1 MSSIPKDAMI
11 VPEAPPQMPSLSS
24 SDDESF
30 VVLGKSLIPDDTSSG
45 NDDHTNLVASEVVE
59 EARRWISSEIQALEI
74 EEQRGDEADG
84 RLLKKGANVDTAD
97 NAMGTSKEKKDSL
110 NSFGSVSS
118 TLERS
123 AVLPEMPKVE
133 SGFDAPISI
142 ASITSNLSSEEVQ
155 TKVAQII
162 EENMKL
168 KDTILQNNIS
178 LKSQYDRIV
187 AWQEEVQKVYQA
199 HKDKIYEAKACIE
212 KLKKDKENLVHE
224 LEKQK
229 DVVSR
234 KDEIIK
240 TLQETLASKE
250 SNVSLNQTSNNNL
263 KEFELEMAN
272 KKIKDLECEN
282 QKLKDE
288 NADLHRNLESVKE
301 DSKPNEE
308 RIRKL
313 QGELDIAKTEIE
325 QYKLEASKV
334 KNMVRD
340 RETELGQIIAG
351 LREQLSNTKSVDPW
365 ITEELDNTRT
375 QLSNTQI
382 MLTLAEEN
390 KTAAL
395 KQVDSLSEQ
404 VKRLSKEIEEL
415 KLKNVQSDEMFALK
429 TQMDMYKVDFE
440 QERSAKEAMRLEK
453 DKLLEDIQMLQTRN
467 QQLQDDLAI
476 LRSNGEYVVVP
487 PSGPTMSTSSSTN
500 TSSSASNRY
509 TRDLPHIRSS
519 YLNSS
524 PLRRNI
530 LTRSYLRTPIRSPPL
545 GKHSCPL
552 CGIQFRSIR
561 LLEDHVDVCCGHTV

>member
-1 MSSIPKDAMI
+1 MSTVPKGAMI

-30 VVLGKSLIPDDTSSG
+30 VVLGKSLIPEDASAGS
-45 NDDHTNLVASEVVE
+45 DDHTTVVDSAVVD
-59 EARRWISSEIQALEI
+59 EARRWISNEIHALEL
-74 EEQRGDEADG
+74 EEQKVDEADG
-84 RLLKKGANVDTAD
+84 RLLKKGGDTDTAD
-97 NAMGTSKEKKDSL
+97 DARGPSKEKKDSL
-110 NSFGSVSS
+110 D
-118 TLERS
+118 T
-123 AVLPEMPKVE
+123 
-133 SGFDAPISI
+133 PISI

-212 KLKKDKENLVHE
+212 KLKKDKENLALE

-229 DVVSR
+229 DVVCR
-234 KDEIIK
+234 KNEIIK

-250 SNVSLNQTSNNNL
+250 SNASLNQTSNDNL

-288 NADLHRNLESVKE
+288 NADLLRNIESLKE
-301 DSKPNEE
+301 AAKPTEE

-313 QGELDIAKTEIE
+313 QGDLDIAKTEIE
-325 QYKLEASKV
+325 QYKLEANKGKIV
-334 KNMVRD
+334 LRE

-351 LREQLSNTKSVDPW
+351 LREQLSNAKPVDPW

-390 KTAAL
+390 KKAAL
-395 KQVDSLSEQ
+395 AKVDSLSEQ
-404 VKRLSKEIEEL
+404 VLRLNKEIEEL
-415 KLKNVQSDEMFALK
+415 KVKNVQSDEMFALK

-440 QERSAKEAMRLEK
+440 QERSAKEAMKLEK

-467 QQLQDDLAI
+467 QQLQDELAMA
-476 LRSNGEYVVVP
+476 RSGGDFVVLP
-487 PSGPTMSTSSSTN
+487 RAGQTTSTNSSQNTSSST
-500 TSSSASNRY
+500 SN
-509 TRDLPHIRSS
+509 
-519 YLNSS
+519 
-524 PLRRNI
+524 
-530 LTRSYLRTPIRSPPL
+530 SPPL

-561 LLEDHVDVCCGHTV
+561 LLEDHVDVCCGNRL

>member
-1 MSSIPKDAMI
+1 MSTIPKGVMI
-11 VPEAPPQMPSLSS
+11 VPDAPPEMPSLS

-30 VVLGKSLIPDDTSSG
+30 VVLGKSLIPDDPASG
-45 NDDHTNLVASEVVE
+45 NDDHKNVVDSEVVD
-59 EARRWISSEIQALEI
+59 EARRWISNEIQALEI
-74 EEQRGDEADG
+74 EEQKGDEADG
-84 RLLKKGANVDTAD
+84 RLLKKGDTGG
-97 NAMGTSKEKKDSL
+97 NAVGTSKEKKDSL
-110 NSFGSVSS
+110 
-118 TLERS
+118 
-123 AVLPEMPKVE
+123 
-133 SGFDAPISI
+133 DAPISI

-155 TKVAQII
+155 TKIAQII

-212 KLKKDKENLVHE
+212 KLKKDKENLAHE

-229 DVVSR
+229 DVVSL
-234 KDEIIK
+234 KNEAIK
-240 TLQETLASKE
+240 KLQETLASKE
-250 SNVSLNQTSNNNL
+250 SNESLNQTSNNNL

-272 KKIKDLECEN
+272 KKIKDLEGEN

-288 NADLHRNLESVKE
+288 NADLHRNLESLKE
-301 DSKPNEE
+301 ASKPNEE

-313 QGELDIAKTEIE
+313 QGELDLAKTEIE
-325 QYKLEASKV
+325 QYTLEASKG
-334 KNMVRD
+334 KNMLRD

-351 LREQLSNTKSVDPW
+351 LREQLSNIKPAEPW

-390 KTAAL
+390 KTSAL
-395 KQVDSLSEQ
+395 AQVATLSQQ
-404 VKRLSKEIEEL
+404 VMRLNKEIEEI
-415 KLKNVQSDEMFALK
+415 KLKNDQSDEMFALK

-440 QERSAKEAMRLEK
+440 QERSAKETIKLEK
-453 DKLLEDIQMLQTRN
+453 DKLLEDIQMLQNRN
-467 QQLQDDLAI
+467 QQLQDELTMIRNSGDF
-476 LRSNGEYVVVP
+476 VVLP
-487 PSGPTMSTSSSTN
+487 QAGQTMSSSSREN

-545 GKHSCPL
+545 GKHSCPM

-561 LLEDHVDVCCGHTV
+561 LLEDHVDVCLGNRL

>member
-1 MSSIPKDAMI
+1 MSTVPKGAMI

-30 VVLGKSLIPDDTSSG
+30 VVLGKSLIPEDASAGS
-45 NDDHTNLVASEVVE
+45 DDHTTVVDSAVVD
-59 EARRWISSEIQALEI
+59 EARRWISNEIHALEL
-74 EEQRGDEADG
+74 EEQKVDEADG
-84 RLLKKGANVDTAD
+84 RLLKKGGDTDTAD
-97 NAMGTSKEKKDSL
+97 DARGPSKEKKDSL
-110 NSFGSVSS
+110 NSFVSVASA
-118 TLERS
+118 LERS
-123 AVLPEMPKVE
+123 AIFPEMPKVE
-133 SGFDAPISI
+133 SGFDTPISI

-212 KLKKDKENLVHE
+212 KLKKDKENLALE

-229 DVVSR
+229 DVVCR
-234 KDEIIK
+234 KNEIIK

-250 SNVSLNQTSNNNL
+250 SNASLNQTSNDNL

-288 NADLHRNLESVKE
+288 NADLLRNIESLKE
-301 DSKPNEE
+301 AAKPTEE

-313 QGELDIAKTEIE
+313 QGDLDIAKTEIE
-325 QYKLEASKV
+325 QYKLEANKGKIV
-334 KNMVRD
+334 LRE

-351 LREQLSNTKSVDPW
+351 LREQLSNAKPVDPW

-390 KTAAL
+390 KKAAL
-395 KQVDSLSEQ
+395 AKVDSLSEQ
-404 VKRLSKEIEEL
+404 VLRLNKEIEEL
-415 KLKNVQSDEMFALK
+415 KVKNVQSDEMFALK

-440 QERSAKEAMRLEK
+440 QERSAKEAMKLEK

-467 QQLQDDLAI
+467 QQLQDELAMA
-476 LRSNGEYVVVP
+476 RSGGDFVVLP
-487 PSGPTMSTSSSTN
+487 RAGQTTSTNSSQNTSSST
-500 TSSSASNRY
+500 SNRY
-509 TRDLPHIRSS
+509 ARDLPHIRSS

-530 LTRSYLRTPIRSPPL
+530 LTRSYLRTPIRQPTM
-545 GKHSCPL
+545 KCPK
-552 CGIQFRSIR
+552 CNFGFTTMQA
-561 LLEDHVDVCCGHTV
+561 LENHVYRCIELDDQIP

>member
-110 NSFGSVSS
+110 
-118 TLERS
+118 
-123 AVLPEMPKVE
+123 
-133 SGFDAPISI
+133 DAPISI

-530 LTRSYLRTPIRSPPL
+530 LTRSYLRTPIRQSTM
-545 GKHSCPL
+545 KCPKCNFGFTTL
-552 CGIQFRSIR
+552 QA
-561 LLEDHVDVCCGHTV
+561 LQNHVYRCIDLDDQIP

>member
-1 MSSIPKDAMI
+1 MSTVPKGAMI

-30 VVLGKSLIPDDTSSG
+30 VVLGKSLIPEDASAGS
-45 NDDHTNLVASEVVE
+45 DDHTTVVDSAVVD
-59 EARRWISSEIQALEI
+59 EARRWISNEIHALEL
-74 EEQRGDEADG
+74 EEQKVDEADG
-84 RLLKKGANVDTAD
+84 RLLKKGGDTDTAD
-97 NAMGTSKEKKDSL
+97 DARGPSKEKKDSL
-110 NSFGSVSS
+110 D
-118 TLERS
+118 T
-123 AVLPEMPKVE
+123 
-133 SGFDAPISI
+133 PISI

-212 KLKKDKENLVHE
+212 KLKKDKENLALE

-229 DVVSR
+229 DVVCR
-234 KDEIIK
+234 KNEIIK

-250 SNVSLNQTSNNNL
+250 SNASLNQTSNDNL

-288 NADLHRNLESVKE
+288 NADLLRNIESLKE
-301 DSKPNEE
+301 AAKPTEE

-313 QGELDIAKTEIE
+313 QGDLDIAKTEIE
-325 QYKLEASKV
+325 QYKLEANKGKIV
-334 KNMVRD
+334 LRE

-351 LREQLSNTKSVDPW
+351 LREQLSNAKPVDPW

-390 KTAAL
+390 KKAAL
-395 KQVDSLSEQ
+395 AKVDSLSEQ
-404 VKRLSKEIEEL
+404 VLRLNKEIEEL
-415 KLKNVQSDEMFALK
+415 KVKNVQSDEMFALK

-440 QERSAKEAMRLEK
+440 QERSAKEAMKLEK

-467 QQLQDDLAI
+467 QQLQDELAMA
-476 LRSNGEYVVVP
+476 RSGGDFVVLP
-487 PSGPTMSTSSSTN
+487 RAGQTTSTNSSQNTSSST
-500 TSSSASNRY
+500 SNRY
-509 TRDLPHIRSS
+509 ARDLPHIRSS

-561 LLEDHVDVCCGHTV
+561 LLEDHVDVCCGNRL

>member
-500 TSSSASNRY
+500 TSSSASN
-509 TRDLPHIRSS
+509 
-519 YLNSS
+519 
-524 PLRRNI
+524 
-530 LTRSYLRTPIRSPPL
+530 SPPL

>member
-500 TSSSASNRY
+500 TSSSASNQSTMKCPKCNFGFTTLQALQNHVYRCI
-509 TRDLPHIRSS
+509 DLDDQIP
-519 YLNSS
+519 
-524 PLRRNI
+524 
-530 LTRSYLRTPIRSPPL
+530 
-545 GKHSCPL
+545 
-552 CGIQFRSIR
+552 
-561 LLEDHVDVCCGHTV
+561 

>member
-500 TSSSASNRY
+500 TSSSASNVCTFLSAIVFLLVYYILY
-509 TRDLPHIRSS
+509 TKFF
-519 YLNSS
+519 NW
-524 PLRRNI
+524 
-530 LTRSYLRTPIRSPPL
+530 T
-545 GKHSCPL
+545 
-552 CGIQFRSIR
+552 
-561 LLEDHVDVCCGHTV
+561 

>member
-1 MSSIPKDAMI
+1 MSTIPKGVMI
-11 VPEAPPQMPSLSS
+11 VPDAPPEMPSLS

-30 VVLGKSLIPDDTSSG
+30 VVLGKSLIPDDPASG
-45 NDDHTNLVASEVVE
+45 NDDHKNVVDSEVVD
-59 EARRWISSEIQALEI
+59 EARRWISNEIQALEI
-74 EEQRGDEADG
+74 EEQKGDEADG
-84 RLLKKGANVDTAD
+84 RLLKKGDTGG
-97 NAMGTSKEKKDSL
+97 NAVGTSKEKKDSL

-118 TLERS
+118 TFERS
-123 AVLPEMPKVE
+123 AILPEMPKVE

-155 TKVAQII
+155 TKIAQII

-212 KLKKDKENLVHE
+212 KLKKDKENLAHE

-229 DVVSR
+229 DVVSL
-234 KDEIIK
+234 KNEAIK
-240 TLQETLASKE
+240 KLQETLASKE
-250 SNVSLNQTSNNNL
+250 SNESLNQTSNNNL

-272 KKIKDLECEN
+272 KKIKDLEGEN

-288 NADLHRNLESVKE
+288 NADLHRNLESLKE
-301 DSKPNEE
+301 ASKPNEE

-313 QGELDIAKTEIE
+313 QGELDLAKTEIE
-325 QYKLEASKV
+325 QYTLEASKG
-334 KNMVRD
+334 KNMLRD

-351 LREQLSNTKSVDPW
+351 LREQLSNIKPAEPW

-390 KTAAL
+390 KTSAL
-395 KQVDSLSEQ
+395 AQVATLSQQ
-404 VKRLSKEIEEL
+404 VMRLNKEIEEI
-415 KLKNVQSDEMFALK
+415 KLKNDQSDEMFALK

-440 QERSAKEAMRLEK
+440 QERSAKETIKLEK
-453 DKLLEDIQMLQTRN
+453 DKLLEDIQMLQNRN
-467 QQLQDDLAI
+467 QQLQDELTMIRNSGDF
-476 LRSNGEYVVVP
+476 VVLP
-487 PSGPTMSTSSSTN
+487 QAGQTMSSSSREN

-545 GKHSCPL
+545 GKHSCPM

-561 LLEDHVDVCCGHTV
+561 LLEDHVDVCLGNRL

>member
-1 MSSIPKDAMI
+1 MSTIPKGAMI
-11 VPEAPPQMPSLSS
+11 IPDAPPEMPSLSS

-30 VVLGKSLIPDDTSSG
+30 VVLGKSLIPDDPASG
-45 NDDHTNLVASEVVE
+45 NDDHKNVVDSEVVD
-59 EARRWISSEIQALEI
+59 EARRWISNEIQALEI
-74 EEQRGDEADG
+74 EEQKGDEADG
-84 RLLKKGANVDTAD
+84 RLLKKGDTGG
-97 NAMGTSKEKKDSL
+97 NAVGTSKEKKDSL
-110 NSFGSVSS
+110 
-118 TLERS
+118 
-123 AVLPEMPKVE
+123 
-133 SGFDAPISI
+133 DAPISI

-155 TKVAQII
+155 TKIAQII

-212 KLKKDKENLVHE
+212 KLKKDKENLTHE

-229 DVVSR
+229 DVVSL
-234 KDEIIK
+234 KNEAIK
-240 TLQETLASKE
+240 KLQETLASKE
-250 SNVSLNQTSNNNL
+250 SNESLNQTSNNNL

-288 NADLHRNLESVKE
+288 NADLHRNLESLKE
-301 DSKPNEE
+301 ASKPNEE

-313 QGELDIAKTEIE
+313 QGELDLAKTEIE
-325 QYKLEASKV
+325 QYKLEASKG
-334 KNMVRD
+334 KNVLRD

-351 LREQLSNTKSVDPW
+351 LREQLSNIKPAEPW

-390 KTAAL
+390 KTSAL
-395 KQVDSLSEQ
+395 AQVATLSQQ
-404 VKRLSKEIEEL
+404 VTRLNKEIEEI
-415 KLKNVQSDEMFALK
+415 KLKNDQSDEMFALK

-440 QERSAKEAMRLEK
+440 QERSAKETIKLEK
-453 DKLLEDIQMLQTRN
+453 DKLLEDIQMLQNRN
-467 QQLQDDLAI
+467 QQLQDELTMI
-476 LRSNGEYVVVP
+476 RNNGDFVVLP
-487 PSGPTMSTSSSTN
+487 QAGQTMSSSSRENTSSST
-500 TSSSASNRY
+500 SNRY

-530 LTRSYLRTPIRSPPL
+530 LTRSYLRTPIRQPTM
-545 GKHSCPL
+545 KCPKCNFGFTTL
-552 CGIQFRSIR
+552 QA
-561 LLEDHVDVCCGHTV
+561 LQNHVYRCIDLDDQIP

>member
-110 NSFGSVSS
+110 
-118 TLERS
+118 
-123 AVLPEMPKVE
+123 
-133 SGFDAPISI
+133 DAPISI